1 MVSIFLP
8 LQGGLLGKWE
18 HENVLSVTF
27 KKCNRMMSM
36 RYLVTKISL
45 LLIFSFCLVLPVL
58 GQFSLDLETGLI
70 FPGYND
76 VRIPNQQGTIFDFNE
91 DFDIEGPL
99 IPFRIRPG
107 YTFGRNHIFVLYAPL
122 SARYIGN
129 PDFDI
134 NFQDI
139 QFDRNRETEGFYKFN
154 SYRLTYRRDLIR
166 DEKWI
171 LGVGFTAKIRDAR
184 VSLSNETQLA
194 FKDDIGFVPLLH
206 LFVSY
211 DTGTFRGVI
220 EGDGL
225 AGGPGRA
232 FDFFGGVYIP
242 LSNYFDL
249 KAGYRVLEGGA
260 DVSEVYNF
268 ALFNFASV
276 GIIWG
281 LK

>member
-1 MVSIFLP
+1 M
-8 LQGGLLGKWE
+8 
-18 HENVLSVTF
+18 
-27 KKCNRMMSM
+27 
-36 RYLVTKISL
+36 
-45 LLIFSFCLVLPVL
+45 
-58 GQFSLDLETGLI
+58 GQFSLDFETGFI
-70 FPGYND
+70 FPGYNE
-76 VRIPNQQGTIFDFNE
+76 VRIPNEQGTTFDFNR
-91 DFDIEGPL
+91 DFDTQVPL
-99 IPFRIRPG
+99 IPLRIRPG
-107 YTFGRNHIFVLYAPL
+107 YTFGKNHIFALYAPL
-122 SARYIGN
+122 SARYSGS

-134 NFQDI
+134 NFQGI
-139 QFDRNRETEGFYKFN
+139 QFDSNRETEGFYRFN

-166 DEKWI
+166 DKKWI
-171 LGVGFTAKIRDAR
+171 LGLGFTAKIRDAR
-184 VSLSNETQLA
+184 VSLSNEGQSAL
-194 FKDDIGFVPLLH
+194 KDDFGFVPLLH
-206 LFVSY
+206 VFASY
-211 DTGTFRGVI
+211 DTGSFRAVI

-281 LK
+281 LN